1 MKSFGNTR
9 PNIYKDINLLKIKMD
24 FDIINQ
30 KINNMENIIQ
40 SLNEQDINMDETK
53 DKMNQIYLKDK
64 IRHKNEL
71 SKNYQNYLNIK
82 KSFENLEYNQNNFS
96 THHNY
101 SSQNIKKERYS
112 HNLIND
118 CINRNSFYSNYNSLQ
133 NEKSKTLDKAKY
145 SSCNNL
151 NELILKN
158 RPSYNEKENIINN
171 KNKKSFYSLNKTN
184 IPNQKKIIQKKLI
197 INNNFFDKINK
208 ITNKNNYKNK
218 TQNISLQLKKIYN
231 NLIFN
236 EKIINNI
243 EDEINRNNSEY
254 FGPFD
259 DYFLSDNEQIYKNK
273 TERNQNNN
281 KIIKVNVLQ
290 KRPKNKNGAN
300 FNIYNIIK
308 NDKIIQN
315 NYYGIKR
322 KQAPVNNSNLII
334 ENQNSLSF
342 FINNKNELDNNCQN
356 NSDDKSKKKEL
367 NRNKFNKNQLQKCLS
382 VDLFI
387 PNKIQYEIK
396 NSNIINEKNDNQ
408 IKDKSIK
415 KIVKNHNENNNN
427 NIGRYKDDFYY
438 DLYAEKVLDITK
450 VNNSYDEIH
459 LLPRIKKK
467 YNDKFNNVLIINK
480 NKQNN
485 IGVKKVVKF
494 SEGNNRI
501 IKINQ
506 KDIAS
511 KFGVY
516 NNSGKKIYHQKF
528 NMNNYLKKL
537 KNTNLKIKSILMNK
551 KEEVDNSEWD
561 KLYDIINKIAEKS
574 NNKNNNISTKKAKFN
589 IKNIES
595 FKKNGNKNLKI
606 KNKK

>member
-1 MKSFGNTR
+1 M
-9 PNIYKDINLLKIKMD
+9 
-24 FDIINQ
+24 
-30 KINNMENIIQ
+30 
-40 SLNEQDINMDETK
+40 
-53 DKMNQIYLKDK
+53 
-64 IRHKNEL
+64 
-71 SKNYQNYLNIK
+71 
-82 KSFENLEYNQNNFS
+82 
-96 THHNY
+96 
-101 SSQNIKKERYS
+101 
-112 HNLIND
+112 
-118 CINRNSFYSNYNSLQ
+118 
-133 NEKSKTLDKAKY
+133 
-145 SSCNNL
+145 
-151 NELILKN
+151 
-158 RPSYNEKENIINN
+158 
-171 KNKKSFYSLNKTN
+171 
-184 IPNQKKIIQKKLI
+184 
-197 INNNFFDKINK
+197 
-208 ITNKNNYKNK
+208 
-218 TQNISLQLKKIYN
+218 
-231 NLIFN
+231 
-236 EKIINNI
+236 
-243 EDEINRNNSEY
+243 
-254 FGPFD
+254 
-259 DYFLSDNEQIYKNK
+259 
-273 TERNQNNN
+273 
-281 KIIKVNVLQ
+281 Q

-427 NIGRYKDDFYY
+427 NNIGRYKDDFYY

-467 YNDKFNNVLIINK
+467 YNDKFNKVLIINK

-537 KNTNLKIKSILMNK
+537 KNKNLKIKSILMNK

-561 KLYDIINKIAEKS
+561 KLYDIINKIAEK
-574 NNKNNNISTKKAKFN
+574 NNYKNNNISTKKAKFN